1 MPISTQLS
9 PFSISVKLSPPPLSP
24 ELVGAVYVG
33 VGVAVTGAAAAIGAT
48 EGVDDISILLSII
61 LKF

>member
-9 PFSISVKLSPPPLSP
+9 PFSISVKLSLPPPL

-33 VGVAVTGAAAAIGAT
+33 EGVVTNGAAAIGAAV
-48 EGVDDISILLSII
+48 GSDDTSMLSII
-61 LKF
+61 LIF